1 MFYLV
6 LAIAKGIFNTVYLVK
21 PLSKLFFLVGRNPTD
36 KNEVFVI
43 AVDIFF
49 NGIVGIHF
57 FQPTIIHTAL
67 FALSSPE
74 NIKLLLNLSELLSEC
89 NLFSF

>member
-36 KNEVFVI
+36 KNEVSVI
-43 AVDIFF
+43 AVDIFLM
-49 NGIVGIHF
+49 V
-57 FQPTIIHTAL
+57 
-67 FALSSPE
+67 
-74 NIKLLLNLSELLSEC
+74 
-89 NLFSF
+89 